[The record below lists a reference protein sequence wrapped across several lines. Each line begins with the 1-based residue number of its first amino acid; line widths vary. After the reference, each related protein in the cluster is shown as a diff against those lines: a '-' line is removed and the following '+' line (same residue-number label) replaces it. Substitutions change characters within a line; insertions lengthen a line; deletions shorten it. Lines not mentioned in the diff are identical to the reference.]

1 MTRSVTLEETIAAL
15 EGFTPTGEEHVD
27 VARLDEIVD
36 RLAGAEQIE
45 GAIPAML
52 RVFERF
58 PHALLGSPGPLVHCV
73 ERAGMETF
81 LPMVLAS
88 FKRRPNQMTLW
99 MIDRC
104 LWTGVP
110 AGLRLSVLS
119 TLREA
124 RRAPH
129 AVDLHD
135 ELDERL
141 EEYGNEDAS
150 GGAP

>member
-1 MTRSVTLEETIAAL
+1 VTLEETIAAL
-15 EGFTPTGEEHVD
+15 DNFVPIGEEHVD

-36 RLAGAEQIE
+36 RLVDTEQIKE
-45 GAIPAML
+45 AIPAML

-58 PHALLGSPGPLVHCV
+58 PHTVLGSPGPLVHCV
-73 ERAGMETF
+73 ERAGIETF
-81 LPMVLAS
+81 LPMVLES
-88 FKRRPNQMTLW
+88 FKRHPNRMTLW

-110 AGLRLSVLS
+110 TPLQLSILS
-119 TLREA
+119 TLREV

-135 ELDERL
+135 EIDERL
-141 EEYGNEDAS
+141 EEYGKS
-150 GGAP
+150 R

>member
-1 MTRSVTLEETIAAL
+1 MLEETIAAL

-36 RLAGAEQIE
+36 RLACAEQVE
-45 GAIPAML
+45 AAIPAML

-73 ERAGMETF
+73 ERTGVGTF

-104 LWTGVP
+104 LRTGVP
-110 AGLRLSVLS
+110 GGLRLSVLS
-119 TLREA
+119 TLREV

-129 AVDLHD
+129 AVNLHD
-135 ELDERL
+135 EIDERL
-141 EEYGNEDAS
+141 EEYGQGDA
-150 GGAP
+150 GRGAP